1 MIYFMEKSVGRGQL
15 CRQTLFLFSIIMT
28 TPSLQTCRSQHQ
40 RWSAL
45 LAQSETEIDE
55 LLYLLADLPTSPYHT
70 PRQSMLRHAQALNRL
85 KQTIHRLRLDV
96 ICSGDACTKP
106 QPATTCPD
114 ERFAETP
121 LTQVAVARVSD
132 EYARLKNRCQA
143 FLGELMR
150 LNLI

>member
-1 MIYFMEKSVGRGQL
+1 MRRIRRTYQF
-15 CRQTLFLFSIIMT
+15 CWQTLFLFSIMT

-45 LAQSETEIDE
+45 LAQSETEIDQ
-55 LLYLLADLPTSPYHT
+55 LLHLLADLPTSPHHAQ
-70 PRQSMLRHAQALNRL
+70 RQSMLTYAQALTRL

-96 ICSGDACTKP
+96 ICSGVNCTRP
-106 QPATTCPD
+106 QPPATCSD

-121 LTQVAVARVSD
+121 FTQIAITRVSD
-132 EYARLKNRCQA
+132 EYTRLQNRCQT
-143 FLGELMR
+143 FLSELMR

>member
-1 MIYFMEKSVGRGQL
+1 
-15 CRQTLFLFSIIMT
+15 MT
-28 TPSLQTCRSQHQ
+28 TPSLQTCRVQHQ

-45 LAQSETEIDE
+45 LAQSETEIDQ
-55 LLYLLADLPTSPYHT
+55 LLYLLADLPTSPHHV
-70 PRQSMLRHAQALNRL
+70 PRQSMLTHAQALNHL

-96 ICSGDACTKP
+96 VCSGSACSNP
-106 QPATTCPD
+106 QPITTCQD

-121 LTQVAVARVSD
+121 LTQTAIARVSD
-132 EYARLKNRCQA
+132 EYDRLKNRCQN